1 MRLSAAVIALLSTSA
16 AAFSVYRENSVSAN
30 DELDVPGKSPLRFCD
45 AAADR
50 KDDIV
55 TIEEVILTP
64 NPPEAGQTLTI
75 EASGI
80 VKEAIEEGAYV
91 NLQVKYGYI
100 RLINTSADLCKE
112 MKNVELEC
120 PIKKGRLSITKN
132 VELPKEIPPGKY
144 TVEAD
149 VYNSD
154 DKHITCLT
162 ATVFFGRKTLGFLD
176 DL

>member
-1 MRLSAAVIALLSTSA
+1 MSFTMFRNRKLMGLSHS
-16 AAFSVYRENSVSAN
+16 
-30 DELDVPGKSPLRFCD
+30 
-45 AAADR
+45 
-50 KDDIV
+50 
-55 TIEEVILTP
+55 
-64 NPPEAGQTLTI
+64 GQTLTI

-132 VELPKEIPPGKY
+132 VELPKEIPPVCSLLPNPPLY
-144 TVEAD
+144 Q
-149 VYNSD
+149 Y
-154 DKHITCLT
+154 CCC
-162 ATVFFGRKTLGFLD
+162 
-176 DL
+176 

>member
-16 AAFSVYRENSVSAN
+16 TALSVFRENSVSAN
-30 DELDVPGKSPLRFCD
+30 DELDVPGKSPLKFCD

-50 KDDIV
+50 KDDII

-91 NLQVKYGYI
+91 NLSVKYGYI
-100 RLINTSADLCKE
+100 RLISTTADLCKE

-120 PIKKGRLSITKN
+120 PIEKGRISITKN
-132 VELPKEIPPGKY
+132 VDLPKEIPPGKY
-144 TVEAD
+144 TVDAD
-149 VYNSD
+149 VYTKE

-162 ATVFFGRKTLGFLD
+162 AQVTFGRKTLGFFD

>member
-16 AAFSVYRENSVSAN
+16 TALSVFRENSVSAT
-30 DELDVPGKSPLRFCD
+30 DEYDVPGKSPLKFCD

-50 KDDIV
+50 KDDII

-91 NLQVKYGYI
+91 QLQVKYGYI
-100 RLINTSADLCKE
+100 RLINTQADLCKE

-120 PIKKGRLSITKN
+120 PIEKGRISITKN
-132 VELPKEIPPGKY
+132 VDLPKEIPPGKY

-149 VYNSD
+149 VFNKD
-154 DKHITCLT
+154 EKHITCLT
-162 ATVFFGRKTLGFLD
+162 ATVTFGRKTLGFFD